1 MTLQKTIEGAA
12 LVAVPA
18 VLVVCALT
26 RIQQTAAL
34 SLFVVLVALLM
45 FFASYDKSRP
55 ALNQTMPVVVLA
67 ALAAAGRV
75 LFFALPDFK
84 PVSAIAIIGGVVFG
98 KRNGFMVGALAALVS
113 NFFMGQGLWT
123 PWQMYAWGLVGYL
136 GGYFA
141 ERGFFRKRA
150 VLIGYGFASG
160 LLFGFI
166 MNFWSILGFT
176 QADGAL
182 IVLIYSTALPFD
194 LIHSVATVIFLLVLY
209 VPWQRKLDR
218 IKRKYAFGGL
228 AQAHATISLSVIVQQ
243 KPTNSQESAG
253 QQRMFQQT
261 FDHIVQALAEGK
273 PAIFPTDTVYGL
285 GVAVNAAKSPQILY
299 ELKERDEGKPVAW
312 LIGEVADITRY
323 GKKVPDYALELAQTY
338 FPGGL
343 TLVVQAAEEVP
354 VSFQGKDGTIG
365 LRMPDY
371 PLTLDLIKQVGA
383 PLATTSANISGEPA
397 TSCFKDISPQLL
409 KKVEAAL
416 QADPAK
422 IAPAST
428 VVDCTGT
435 RPQVLRQGA
444 IVIEGL

>member
-1 MTLQKTIEGAA
+1 MNKALQKVIEGAA
-12 LVAVPA
+12 LVAVPV

-34 SLFVVLVALLM
+34 SLFVVLAALLM
-45 FFASYDKSRP
+45 FFVSYDKSRP
-55 ALNQTMPVVVLA
+55 ALNQGMPVVVLA

-75 LFFALPDFK
+75 LFFAIPDFK

-141 ERGFFRKRA
+141 ERGFFRRKV
-150 VLIGYGFASG
+150 VLLGYGFVSG

-182 IVLIYSTALPFD
+182 IALIYSTALPFD
-194 LIHSVATVIFLLVLY
+194 LVHSAATVIFLLVLY
-209 VPWQRKLDR
+209 VPWQRKLER
-218 IKRKYAFGGL
+218 IKRKYAVGGL
-228 AQAHATISLSVIVQQ
+228 AQAHATMNSSVTAGQ

-253 QQRMFQQT
+253 HPMFQET
-261 FDHIVQALAEGK
+261 FDHIVQVLAEGK
-273 PAIFPTDTVYGL
+273 PVIFPTDTVYGL
-285 GVAVNAAKSPQILY
+285 GVAVNAAKSPQVLY

-312 LIGEVADITRY
+312 LVSEVADITRY
-323 GKKVPDYALELAQTY
+323 GKNVPDYALKLAQTY

-343 TLVVQAAEEVP
+343 TLVVQAGEEVP
-354 VSFQGKDGTIG
+354 ALFQGKDGTIG

-371 PLTLDLIKQVGA
+371 PLTLDLIKRVGA
-383 PLATTSANISGEPA
+383 PLATTSANFSGEPA

-416 QADPAK
+416 QADPEK
-422 IAPAST
+422 TAPAST
-428 VVDCTGT
+428 VVDCTSI
-435 RPQVLRQGA
+435 RPRVLRQGA
-444 IVIEGL
+444 IIIE